1 MQRYEYSIENP
12 KKNDF
17 SVLWWL
23 KISNFAPFFE
33 ILCKN
38 LMRFLNK
45 YLVVVGTMLFLVSCH
60 QRQER
65 VVTPYGSVLDS
76 VEVTEDFDLPDIQT
90 NGELIMATVSGPE
103 TYYDYHGRQ
112 LGTQYLICQHF
123 ADSLGV
129 RLRIDVCRDSVELRR
144 RLDEGEADLVA
155 WPTPGEI
162 EVGAEKPELAEEL
175 ALWYH
180 PDRIAAAK
188 KEEQD
193 LLTVKKVRRRIFSPM
208 LDKRG
213 GIISHYDQY
222 FIAYSRDIRWDWR
235 LLAAQCYQ
243 ESTFDPKAVSFAGAK
258 GLMQIMPGTADHLG
272 VSRSRLYEPEA
283 NIAAATKYIAELQ
296 RTFAD
301 IGDHYERT
309 NFVLASYNGGA
320 HHIRDA
326 MALAKRDGKN
336 NHRWG
341 EVAPYVL
348 KLAQPKYYNDPL
360 VKYGYMRG
368 SETVDYVSKI
378 RQRFAGY
385 QGVKSPH
392 MGFHV
397 SKPRKADQRKK
408 KYDLQN

>member
-1 MQRYEYSIENP
+1 
-12 KKNDF
+12 
-17 SVLWWL
+17 
-23 KISNFAPFFE
+23 
-33 ILCKN
+33 
-38 LMRFLNK
+38 MRFLNK
-45 YLVVVGTMLFLVSCH
+45 YLVVVGAMLLLVSCR

-76 VEVTEDFDLPDIQT
+76 VEVTEDFDLADIQT

-129 RLRIDVCRDSVELRR
+129 RLRIDVCRDSAELKR
-144 RLDEGEADLVA
+144 RLDEGEADIVA

-193 LLTVKKVRRRIFSPM
+193 LLTVKKVKRRIFSPM

-213 GIISHYDQY
+213 GIISHYDQF

-272 VSRSRLYEPEA
+272 VACSRLYEPET

-336 NHRWG
+336 SHRWS
-341 EVAPYVL
+341 EVAPYVQ

-392 MGFHV
+392 AGFHP

-408 KYDLQN
+408 KYDL

>member
-1 MQRYEYSIENP
+1 
-12 KKNDF
+12 
-17 SVLWWL
+17 
-23 KISNFAPFFE
+23 
-33 ILCKN
+33 
-38 LMRFLNK
+38 MRFLNK
-45 YLVVVGTMLFLVSCH
+45 YLVVVGAMLLLVSCH

-129 RLRIDVCRDSVELRR
+129 RLRIDVCRDRAELRR

-180 PDRIAAAK
+180 PDRIVAAK

>member
-1 MQRYEYSIENP
+1 
-12 KKNDF
+12 
-17 SVLWWL
+17 
-23 KISNFAPFFE
+23 
-33 ILCKN
+33 
-38 LMRFLNK
+38 MRFLNK

-129 RLRIDVCRDSVELRR
+129 RLRIDVCRDSAELRR

-213 GIISHYDQY
+213 GIISHYDQF

>member
-1 MQRYEYSIENP
+1 
-12 KKNDF
+12 
-17 SVLWWL
+17 
-23 KISNFAPFFE
+23 
-33 ILCKN
+33 
-38 LMRFLNK
+38 MRFLNK
-45 YLVVVGTMLFLVSCH
+45 YLVVVGAMLLLVSCR

-188 KEEQD
+188 KEEQE

>member
-1 MQRYEYSIENP
+1 
-12 KKNDF
+12 
-17 SVLWWL
+17 
-23 KISNFAPFFE
+23 
-33 ILCKN
+33 
-38 LMRFLNK
+38 MRFLNK

-129 RLRIDVCRDSVELRR
+129 RLRIDVCRDSAELRR

-188 KEEQD
+188 KEEQE

>member
-1 MQRYEYSIENP
+1 ML
-12 KKNDF
+12 
-17 SVLWWL
+17 LWAKL
-23 KISNFAPFFE
+23 SNFAMFFD
-33 ILCKN
+33 ILCRR
-38 LMRFLNK
+38 LMLFLNK
-45 YLVVVGTMLFLVSCH
+45 YSVVVGGLMLLASCH

-90 NGELIMATVSGPE
+90 NGELIVATTSGPD
-103 TYYDYHGRQ
+103 TYYDYRGKQ

-129 RLRIDVCRDSVELRR
+129 RLRIDVCRDSAELKR
-144 RLDEGEADLVA
+144 RLEDGEADLIA
-155 WPTPGEI
+155 WGTPGQF

-188 KEEQD
+188 KEEQE

-272 VSRSRLYEPEA
+272 VSRSKLYEPET

-336 NHRWG
+336 PHRWS
-341 EVAPYVL
+341 EVEHYVL
-348 KLAQPKYYNDPL
+348 RLAQPRYYNDPI

-368 SETVDYVSKI
+368 SETVDYVAKI
-378 RQRFAGY
+378 RQRYAGY

-392 MGFHV
+392 VGFHP

-408 KYDLQN
+408 KYDL

>member
-1 MQRYEYSIENP
+1 
-12 KKNDF
+12 
-17 SVLWWL
+17 
-23 KISNFAPFFE
+23 
-33 ILCKN
+33 
-38 LMRFLNK
+38 MRFLNK

-243 ESTFDPKAVSFAGAK
+243 ESTFDPKAVSFVGAK

>member
-1 MQRYEYSIENP
+1 
-12 KKNDF
+12 
-17 SVLWWL
+17 
-23 KISNFAPFFE
+23 
-33 ILCKN
+33 
-38 LMRFLNK
+38 MRFLNK
-45 YLVVVGTMLFLVSCH
+45 YSVAMGLVCLLFSCQ

-76 VEVTEDFDLPDIQT
+76 VAVTEDFDLDDIQT
-90 NGELIMATVSGPE
+90 NGELIVATVSGPE

-129 RLRIDVCRDSVELRR
+129 RLRIDVCRDSAELKR
-144 RLDEGEADLVA
+144 RLQDGEADLVA

-162 EVGAEKPELAEEL
+162 EVGSEKPELAEEL
-175 ALWYH
+175 AVWYH

-188 KEEQD
+188 KEEQE
-193 LLTVKKVRRRIFSPM
+193 LLTVRKVRRRIFSPM

-222 FIAYSRDIRWDWR
+222 FITYSRDIRWDWR

-272 VSRSRLYEPEA
+272 IPRSRLFDPEA
-283 NIAAATKYIAELQ
+283 NISASTKYIAQLQ

-309 NFVLASYNGGA
+309 NFVLASYNSGS

-336 NHRWG
+336 PHRWS
-341 EVAPYVL
+341 EVSQYVL
-348 KLAQPKYYNDPL
+348 RLAQPRYYNDPI

-368 SETVDYVSKI
+368 SETVDYVAKI
-378 RQRFAGY
+378 RQRYAGY

-392 MGFHV
+392 MGFHP
-397 SKPRKADQRKK
+397 SQPRKAEQRKK
-408 KYDLQN
+408 KYDLKF